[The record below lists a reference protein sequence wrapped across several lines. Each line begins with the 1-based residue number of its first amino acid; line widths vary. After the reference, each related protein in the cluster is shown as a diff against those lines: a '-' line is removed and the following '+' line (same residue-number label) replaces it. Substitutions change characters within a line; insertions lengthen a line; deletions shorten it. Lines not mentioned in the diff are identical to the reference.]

1 MVGMWASAASF
12 LSRRC
17 SLPMR
22 APPVR
27 SYIHSAEPKAR
38 AILGF
43 ITPSLVRIG
52 IMNGS
57 TRTRCGALRRSRCRS
72 ASAS

>member
-1 MVGMWASAASF
+1 MWASAASF
-12 LSRRC
+12 LSRRW

-27 SYIHSAEPKAR
+27 SYIHSAEPNAR
-38 AILGF
+38 ASLAF
-43 ITPSLVRIG
+43 MTPSRVRIG
-52 IMNGS
+52 IMNGRIL
-57 TRTRCGALRRSRCRS
+57 TRWGALWRSRCRS